1 MLTGCA
7 WLNAK
12 QSELALRPTAGKPA
26 NLPADSELFR
36 PGDESWLVPVPA
48 TRMPRADAA
57 PPGQMDQLSLWWLP
71 AAQPDAPA
79 LLYLHGTF
87 RNLYRN
93 LPKIQAIRDAG
104 FSVLAVDY
112 RGWGRSTVI
121 VPDEE
126 TIAADARVAW
136 AELQRRQPQASRRVI
151 FGHSMGGAVAVRL
164 ASTQRWQQDYGALVV
179 ESSFSR
185 MPEVAAEA
193 GFWGRVAARLTTL
206 EFDAIGR
213 IDQVDAP
220 VLVLH
225 GSADTTVPIVL
236 GRRLCTAA
244 KAAQPAPG
252 RVTCIEFAGG
262 THSRLHT
269 EFKAVYTQTF
279 NDLAQALP
287 VTPP

>member
-1 MLTGCA
+1 
-7 WLNAK
+7 
-12 QSELALRPTAGKPA
+12 
-26 NLPADSELFR
+26 
-36 PGDESWLVPVPA
+36 
-48 TRMPRADAA
+48 MPRADAA

-93 LPKIQAIRDAG
+93 LPKIQVIRDAG

-126 TIAADARVAW
+126 TIAADTLIAW

-193 GFWGRVAARLTTL
+193 GFWGWVAARLTTL
-206 EFDAIGR
+206 EFNAMGR
-213 IDQVDAP
+213 IGKVDAP

-225 GSADTTVPIVL
+225 GTADTTVPIVL

-244 KAAQPAPG
+244 QKAQPDAG
-252 RVTCIEFAGG
+252 RVRCIEFAGG
-262 THSRLHT
+262 THSRLHS
-269 EFKAVYTQTF
+269 EFEAAYTQTF

-287 VTPP
+287 ATPP